1 MEIKELQRRIEK
13 KAADIEKLNRRVA
26 KWNKGWTTEEEQIA
40 MTLNWKTVKAYS
52 TEHNFDWEKTDRFHE
67 YYAALSDLND
77 AVTLL
82 NKYKNTLALEEAKAG
97 APKIAVLM
105 DFLNN
110 WKQDMVEYIKQ
121 NVAVKVKYGK
131 VDSELCDLH
140 NTRFWLIREGKMTEE
155 EYKAKNNELAQKRKA
170 LKAAIHPFTDMT
182 TNYKGQL
189 NEAKLEELLDK
200 EVEAKYWS
208 MVDKVTA
215 ITGEITD
222 ASCLKIGGDGNLN
235 GIITGEKG
243 RAHLETILAGGINE
257 NVIVNVK
264 HGQCLHYRLLC
275 HAC

>member
-1 MEIKELQRRIEK
+1 MEIKELQKRIEK

-26 KWNKGWTTEEEQIA
+26 KWNKGWTAEEEQVA
-40 MTLNWKTVKAYS
+40 QTLNWKTVKTYA
-52 TEHNFDWEKTDRFHE
+52 TEHNFDWEKADRFHE

-77 AVTLL
+77 AANLL
-82 NKYKNTLALEEAKAG
+82 NKYKNNLALEEAKAG
-97 APKIAVLM
+97 APRIEVIM
-105 DFLNN
+105 TFLTN

-121 NVAVKVKYGK
+121 NAAVKVEYGK
-131 VDSELCDLH
+131 VDSEICELH
-140 NTRFWLIREGKMTEE
+140 NHRYYLIHNEMTEE
-155 EYKAKNNELAQKRKA
+155 EWKKKYEELGKKRRA

-182 TNYKGQL
+182 VNYKGQL
-189 NEAKLEELLDK
+189 DEAKLEELLNK

-222 ASCLKIGGDGNLN
+222 ASYLKIGGDGNLN
-235 GIITGEKG
+235 GIIAGEKG